1 MKRRLSTAPAFALV
15 LVLMVGAGWWIA
27 NAIDPRLDAADIAG
41 LRADTARVAGHE
53 FLDKYVEPDGR
64 VVRRDEGGDVVSEG
78 QAYGMLIAVAVG
90 DETRFRS
97 IWEWTKTHLRRAD
110 GLLAWR
116 WADNKVTDVNSAA
129 DADLDA
135 ARSLV
140 LAGRRFNAPEL
151 TGDGRRLGV
160 AILETETVAVGT
172 GTAPSSDVNPPGT
185 WVAGSG
191 RILVGGNW
199 ARKPP
204 YVVNP
209 GYFSPRA
216 EWELFMASADRR
228 STYGTPTQRVLGWQ
242 PSPFAEWE
250 LFEASAD
257 RLWTDSTPTQW
268 VLGWQLSPRA
278 EWELVEASADRR
290 WTDITRT
297 QRVLGWQLIGTG
309 MLPPDWATVSEAGH
323 AVPTGPVTGGPIRFG
338 LEAARLPVRFAESCD
353 REDRALAAAMR
364 PVLTAPGEVTALRNL
379 DGSAASNWQHPIAL
393 VAAAATEQGAG
404 NTDGAVERLD
414 AAARLEQRSP
424 TYYGAAWVALGRI
437 MLTTSLLGEC
447 PVAG

>member
-1 MKRRLSTAPAFALV
+1 MKRRVGIASAIALV
-15 LVLMVGAGWWIA
+15 VVLMVGAGWWIA
-27 NAIDPRLDAADIAG
+27 NAIDPRLDATDIAG
-41 LRADTARVAGHE
+41 LRENTARIAGQK
-53 FLDKYVEPDGR
+53 FLDEYVEPDGR

-97 IWEWTKTHLRRAD
+97 IWKWTKTYLRRAD

-116 WADNKVTDVNSAA
+116 WADDKVTDVNSAA

-140 LAGRRFNAPEL
+140 LAGRRFNAPEF
-151 TGDGRRLGV
+151 TKDGRQLGV

-172 GTAPSSDVNPPGT
+172 GSAPPSDVNPPGT

-191 RILVGGNW
+191 RVLVGGNW
-199 ARKPP
+199 ARTAP

-216 EWELFMASADRR
+216 EGELF
-228 STYGTPTQRVLGWQ
+228 
-242 PSPFAEWE
+242 
-250 LFEASAD
+250 
-257 RLWTDSTPTQW
+257 
-268 VLGWQLSPRA
+268 
-278 EWELVEASADRR
+278 EASADRR

-297 QRVLGWQLIGTG
+297 QRVLGWQLVGTG
-309 MLPPDWATVSEAGH
+309 MLPPDWATVSEVGH
-323 AVPTGPVTGGPIRFG
+323 AVPTAPPAGGPIRFG
-338 LEAARLPVRFAESCD
+338 LDAARLPVRFAESCD
-353 REDRALAAAMR
+353 REDRAVAGAMR
-364 PVLTAPGEVTALRNL
+364 PILTAPGEVPALRNL
-379 DGSAASNWQHPIAL
+379 DGSADGNWQHPVAL

-404 NTDGAVERLD
+404 NPDGAVERLD
-414 AAARLEQRSP
+414 AAAQLQQRSP

>member
-1 MKRRLSTAPAFALV
+1 MKRQLGTSPAIALV
-15 LVLMVGAGWWIA
+15 LVLMVGAGWWIT

-41 LRADTARVAGHE
+41 LREDTARIAGQQ
-53 FLDKYVEPDGR
+53 FLDEYVESDGR

-78 QAYGMLIAVAVG
+78 QAYGMLIAVAVS
-90 DETRFRS
+90 DEARFRS
-97 IWEWTKTHLRRAD
+97 IWKWTETHLRRED

-116 WADNKVTDVNSAA
+116 WADDKVTDFNSAA

-151 TGDGRRLGV
+151 TEDGRRLGV
-160 AILETETVAVGT
+160 AILEAETVAVGT
-172 GTAPSSDVNPPGT
+172 GVAPSSDVNPPGT

-199 ARKPP
+199 ARTPP
-204 YVVNP
+204 YIVNP

-216 EWELFMASADRR
+216 EWELFKASADRR
-228 STYGTPTQRVLGWQ
+228 
-242 PSPFAEWE
+242 
-250 LFEASAD
+250 
-257 RLWTDSTPTQW
+257 WTDSTRTQRG
-268 VLGWQLSPRA
+268 LGWRLSPRA
-278 EWELVEASADRR
+278 EWELLEATADRR

-309 MLPPDWATVSEAGH
+309 MLPPDWATVSEVGH
-323 AVPTGPVTGGPIRFG
+323 AVPTEPVTGGPIRFG
-338 LEAARLPVRFAESCD
+338 LDAARLPVRFAESCD
-353 REDRALAAAMR
+353 QEDRALAGAMR
-364 PVLTAPGEVTALRNL
+364 PVLTAPGEVPALRNL
-379 DGSAASNWQHPIAL
+379 DGSAAGNWQHPVAL

-404 NTDGAVERLD
+404 NPDGAVERLD
-414 AAARLEQRSP
+414 AAAQLEQRSP
-424 TYYGAAWVALGRI
+424 SYYGAAWVALGRI

>member
-1 MKRRLSTAPAFALV
+1 MKRSLCTASAIALV
-15 LVLMVGAGWWIA
+15 LVLMAGAGWWIA
-27 NAIDPRLDAADIAG
+27 QAIDPRLDAADIAG
-41 LRADTARVAGHE
+41 MREDTARIAGQK
-53 FLDKYVEPDGR
+53 FLDEYVEPDGR

-97 IWEWTKTHLRRAD
+97 IWKWTNTHLRRTD
-110 GLLAWR
+110 GLLSWR
-116 WADNKVTDVNSAA
+116 WADNKVTGVNSAA

-151 TGDGRRLGV
+151 TRDGRRLGV

-172 GTAPSSDVNPPGT
+172 GIAPSSDVNPPGT

-191 RILVGGNW
+191 RTLVGGNW
-199 ARKPP
+199 ARSAP
-204 YVVNP
+204 YVINP

-216 EWELFMASADRR
+216 EWELF
-228 STYGTPTQRVLGWQ
+228 
-242 PSPFAEWE
+242 
-250 LFEASAD
+250 
-257 RLWTDSTPTQW
+257 
-268 VLGWQLSPRA
+268 
-278 EWELVEASADRR
+278 EASADRR

-309 MLPPDWATVSEAGH
+309 MLPPDWATVSEVGH

-338 LEAARLPVRFAESCD
+338 LDAARLPVRFAESCD
-353 REDRALAAAMR
+353 PEDRALARVMR
-364 PVLTAPGEVTALRNL
+364 PLLVTPSEVPALRYL
-379 DGSAASNWQHPIAL
+379 DGSAASNWQHPVGL
-393 VAAAATEQGAG
+393 VAAAAAEQSAG
-404 NTDGAVERLD
+404 NPDGAVERLD
-414 AAARLEQRSP
+414 AAAQLEQRSP

-447 PVAG
+447 PMTN

>member
-1 MKRRLSTAPAFALV
+1 MKRQLGTASAIALV

-27 NAIDPRLDAADIAG
+27 KAIDPRHDATDIAG
-41 LRADTARVAGHE
+41 MREETARITGRG
-53 FLDKYVEPDGR
+53 FLDEYVEPDGR

-97 IWEWTKTHLRRAD
+97 IWKWTRTHLRRAD

-116 WADNKVTDVNSAA
+116 WADDTVTDVNSAA

-140 LAGRRFNAPEL
+140 LAGRRFNAPDL
-151 TGDGRRLGV
+151 AKDGRRLGV
-160 AILETETVAVGT
+160 AILQTETVAVGT
-172 GTAPSSDVNPPGT
+172 GVANASDVDPPGA

-199 ARKPP
+199 ATTPP

-216 EWELFMASADRR
+216 ERELF
-228 STYGTPTQRVLGWQ
+228 
-242 PSPFAEWE
+242 
-250 LFEASAD
+250 
-257 RLWTDSTPTQW
+257 
-268 VLGWQLSPRA
+268 
-278 EWELVEASADRR
+278 EASADRR

-309 MLPPDWATVSEAGH
+309 MLPPDWATVSEVGH

-338 LEAARLPVRFAESCD
+338 LDAARLPVRFAESCD
-353 REDRALAAAMR
+353 REDRALAGAMR
-364 PVLTAPGEVTALRNL
+364 PLLTAPGEVPALRNL
-379 DGSAASNWQHPIAL
+379 NGSAASNWQHPVAL

-404 NTDGAVERLD
+404 NPDGAVERLD
-414 AAARLEQRSP
+414 AAAQLEQRSP

>member
-1 MKRRLSTAPAFALV
+1 MKRRLSTASAIALV
-15 LVLMVGAGWWIA
+15 LVLTVGAGWWIA
-27 NAIDPRLDAADIAG
+27 NTIDPRLSATDITG
-41 LRADTARVAGHE
+41 LREDTARIAGQN
-53 FLDKYVEPDGR
+53 FLDWYVEPDGR
-64 VVRRDEGGDVVSEG
+64 VVRRDEGNDVVSEA

-110 GLLAWR
+110 GVLAWR

-151 TGDGRRLGV
+151 SEDGRRLGM

-172 GTAPSSDVNPPGT
+172 GVAPAGDVNPPGT

-191 RILVGGNW
+191 RVLVGGNW
-199 ARKPP
+199 ARTPP
-204 YVVNP
+204 YYVNP

-216 EWELFMASADRR
+216 EL
-228 STYGTPTQRVLGWQ
+228 
-242 PSPFAEWE
+242 E

-257 RLWTDSTPTQW
+257 Q
-268 VLGWQLSPRA
+268 
-278 EWELVEASADRR
+278 R

-323 AVPTGPVTGGPIRFG
+323 AVPTGPVTGGVPIRFG
-338 LEAARLPVRFAESCD
+338 LDAARLPVRFAESCD
-353 REDRALAAAMR
+353 PEDRALAAAMR
-364 PVLTAPGEVTALRNL
+364 PVLTAPGAFRAYRNL
-379 DGSAASNWQHPIAL
+379 DGSAASNWLHPAAL
-393 VAAAATEQGAG
+393 VAAAATEKGAG
-404 NTDGAVERLD
+404 DPDGAVKRLD
-414 AAARLEQRSP
+414 AAAELEQRYQ

-447 PVAG
+447 PVAN

>member
-1 MKRRLSTAPAFALV
+1 MKRQLGTASAIALV

-27 NAIDPRLDAADIAG
+27 KAIDPRHDATDIAG
-41 LRADTARVAGHE
+41 MREETARITGRG
-53 FLDKYVEPDGR
+53 FLDEYVEPDGR

-97 IWEWTKTHLRRAD
+97 IWKWTRTHLRRAD

-116 WADNKVTDVNSAA
+116 WADDTVTDVNSAA

-140 LAGRRFNAPEL
+140 LAGRRFNAPDL
-151 TGDGRRLGV
+151 AKDGRRLGV
-160 AILETETVAVGT
+160 AILQTETVAVGT
-172 GTAPSSDVNPPGT
+172 GVANASDVDPPGA

-199 ARKPP
+199 ATTPP

-216 EWELFMASADRR
+216 ERELF
-228 STYGTPTQRVLGWQ
+228 
-242 PSPFAEWE
+242 
-250 LFEASAD
+250 
-257 RLWTDSTPTQW
+257 
-268 VLGWQLSPRA
+268 
-278 EWELVEASADRR
+278 EASADRR

-297 QRVLGWQLIGTG
+297 QRVLGWQLVGKG

-323 AVPTGPVTGGPIRFG
+323 VVPSRPVSGGAPIRFG
-338 LEAARLPVRFAESCD
+338 LDAARLPVRFAESCD
-353 REDRALAAAMR
+353 REDRALSGAMR
-364 PVLTAPGEVTALRNL
+364 PILTAPGQVPAYRNL
-379 DGSAASNWQHPIAL
+379 NGSAASDWQHPVAL

-404 NTDGAVERLD
+404 NPDGAAQRLD
-414 AAARLEQRSP
+414 AAAQVEQRSP
-424 TYYGAAWVALGRI
+424 SYYGAAWVALGRI
-437 MLTTSLLGEC
+437 MLTTSLLGDC
-447 PVAG
+447 QLAG

>member
-1 MKRRLSTAPAFALV
+1 MKRRPGTASAIALV
-15 LVLMVGAGWWIA
+15 MALMVGAGWWIA
-27 NAIDPRLDAADIAG
+27 NSIDPRQAAADITR
-41 LRADTARVAGHE
+41 LREETARITGQA
-53 FLDKYVEPDGR
+53 FLDEYVEPDGR

-90 DETRFRS
+90 DEARFRS
-97 IWEWTKTHLRRAD
+97 IWKWTKTHLRGAD

-116 WADNKVTDVNSAA
+116 WADDKVTDVNSAA

-151 TGDGRRLGV
+151 IKDGRRLGV
-160 AILETETVAVGT
+160 AILQTESVGVGT
-172 GTAPSSDVNPPGT
+172 GVAPPSDVNPPGT

-191 RILVGGNW
+191 RILAGGNW
-199 ARKPP
+199 ATTPP

-216 EWELFMASADRR
+216 EWN
-228 STYGTPTQRVLGWQ
+228 
-242 PSPFAEWE
+242 
-250 LFEASAD
+250 LFEAS
-257 RLWTDSTPTQW
+257 
-268 VLGWQLSPRA
+268 G
-278 EWELVEASADRR
+278 DRR

-309 MLPPDWATVSEAGH
+309 MLPPDWATVSEVGH
-323 AVPTGPVTGGPIRFG
+323 AVPTGPVTGGVPIRFG
-338 LEAARLPVRFAESCD
+338 LDAARLPVRFAESCD
-353 REDRALAAAMR
+353 PEDRALAAAMR
-364 PVLTAPGEVTALRNL
+364 PILTAPGEVPAYRNL
-379 DGSAASNWQHPIAL
+379 NGSAASNWPHPVAL

-404 NTDGAVERLD
+404 NPDVAVERLD
-414 AAARLEQRSP
+414 AAAQLEERSP

-437 MLTTSLLGEC
+437 MLTTSLLGDC

>member
-1 MKRRLSTAPAFALV
+1 MKKQLSAWSAIV
-15 LVLMVGAGWWIA
+15 LVLALMIGAGWWIA
-27 NAIDPRLDAADIAG
+27 NAIDPRQDAADIAEM
-41 LRADTARVAGHE
+41 REETARIAGQE
-53 FLDKYVEPDGR
+53 FLDEYVEPDGR

-97 IWEWTKTHLRRAD
+97 MWDWTKTHLRRAD

-116 WADNKVTDVNSAA
+116 WADNKVTDINSAA

-151 TGDGRRLGV
+151 ANDGRRLGV

-172 GTAPSSDVNPPGT
+172 GAARPSDVNPPGA

-199 ARKPP
+199 VKTPP

-216 EWELFMASADRR
+216 EWELF
-228 STYGTPTQRVLGWQ
+228 
-242 PSPFAEWE
+242 
-250 LFEASAD
+250 
-257 RLWTDSTPTQW
+257 
-268 VLGWQLSPRA
+268 
-278 EWELVEASADRR
+278 EASADRR
-290 WTDITRT
+290 WTDVTRT

-309 MLPPDWATVSEAGH
+309 MLPPDWATVSETGH
-323 AVPTGPVTGGPIRFG
+323 AVPTGPVNGGAPIRFG
-338 LEAARLPVRFAESCD
+338 LDAARVPVRFAESCD
-353 REDRALAAAMR
+353 REDRALAGAMR
-364 PVLTAPGEVTALRNL
+364 PVLTAPGQVPAFRNL
-379 DGSAASNWQHPIAL
+379 NGSAASDLQHPVAW

-404 NTDGAVERLD
+404 NPDGAVKRLD
-414 AAARLEQRSP
+414 AAAQLEQRIPS
-424 TYYGAAWVALGRI
+424 YYGAAWVALGRI
-437 MLTTSLLGEC
+437 MLTTSLLGDC
-447 PVAG
+447 P

>member
-1 MKRRLSTAPAFALV
+1 MMRQLRTAPAIAIV

-27 NAIDPRLDAADIAG
+27 NGIDPRLDAAEIAR
-41 LRADTARVAGHE
+41 LREDTARIAGQK
-53 FLDKYVEPDGR
+53 FLDEYVEPDGR

-97 IWEWTKTHLRRAD
+97 IWKWTKTYLRRAD

-116 WADNKVTDVNSAA
+116 WADNKVTGVNSAA

-151 TGDGRRLGV
+151 TEDGRRLGV

-172 GTAPSSDVNPPGT
+172 GVAPPSDLNPPGT
-185 WVAGSG
+185 WMAGSG
-191 RILVGGNW
+191 RVLVGGNW
-199 ARKPP
+199 ARTPP
-204 YVVNP
+204 YAVNP

-216 EWELFMASADRR
+216 ER
-228 STYGTPTQRVLGWQ
+228 
-242 PSPFAEWE
+242 E

-257 RLWTDSTPTQW
+257 RRWTESTRTPRG
-268 VLGWQLSPRA
+268 VGWQLSPRA
-278 EWELVEASADRR
+278 EGKVFEASADRR
-290 WTDITRT
+290 WLDITRT

-309 MLPPDWATVSEAGH
+309 MLPPDWATVSEVGH
-323 AVPTGPVTGGPIRFG
+323 AVPTAPPAGGPIGFG
-338 LEAARLPVRFAESCD
+338 LDAARLPVRFAESCD
-353 REDRALAAAMR
+353 REDRALAGAMR
-364 PVLTAPGEVTALRNL
+364 PLLTAPGEVPALRNL
-379 DGSAASNWQHPIAL
+379 NGSAASNWQHPVAL

-404 NTDGAVERLD
+404 NPDGAVERLD
-414 AAARLEQRSP
+414 AAAQLEQRSP

>member
-1 MKRRLSTAPAFALV
+1 MRRLRTAPAIAIV

-27 NAIDPRLDAADIAG
+27 NGIDPRLDAAEIAR
-41 LRADTARVAGHE
+41 LREDTARIAGQK
-53 FLDKYVEPDGR
+53 FLDEYVEPDGR

-97 IWEWTKTHLRRAD
+97 IWKWTKTNLRRAD

-116 WADNKVTDVNSAA
+116 WADNKVTGVNSAA

-151 TGDGRRLGV
+151 FEDGRRLGV
-160 AILETETVAVGT
+160 AILQTETVAVGT
-172 GTAPSSDVNPPGT
+172 GVAPSSDVNPPGT

-199 ARKPP
+199 ARTPP

-216 EWELFMASADRR
+216 EWELFEASADRR
-228 STYGTPTQRVLGWQ
+228 WTESTRPPRSV
-242 PSPFAEWE
+242 
-250 LFEASAD
+250 
-257 RLWTDSTPTQW
+257 
-268 VLGWQLSPRA
+268 GWQLSPRA
-278 EWELVEASADRR
+278 ERETFEASADRR
-290 WTDITRT
+290 WLDITRT

-323 AVPTGPVTGGPIRFG
+323 AVPTGPVTGGPIGFG
-338 LEAARLPVRFAESCD
+338 LDAARLPVRFAESCD
-353 REDRALAAAMR
+353 REDRALAGAMR
-364 PVLTAPGEVTALRNL
+364 PILTAPGEVPALRNL
-379 DGSAASNWQHPIAL
+379 NGSAAGNWQHPIAL

-404 NTDGAVERLD
+404 NPDGAVERLD
-414 AAARLEQRSP
+414 AAAQLEQRSP

>member
-1 MKRRLSTAPAFALV
+1 MKRRVGAASAIALAV
-15 LVLMVGAGWWIA
+15 VVMVVAGWWIA
-27 NAIDPRLDAADIAG
+27 NTIDPRVDAADKAGVREDKARIAG
-41 LRADTARVAGHE
+41 QK
-53 FLDKYVEPDGR
+53 FLDEYVEPDGR

-97 IWEWTKTHLRRAD
+97 IWKWTKTYLRRAD

-135 ARSLV
+135 ARSLM
-140 LAGRRFNAPEL
+140 LAGRRFNAPQFTE
-151 TGDGRRLGV
+151 DGRQLGV
-160 AILETETVAVGT
+160 AILDRETVAVGT
-172 GTAPSSDVNPPGT
+172 GSTPPSDVNPPGT

-191 RILVGGNW
+191 RVLVGGNW
-199 ARKPP
+199 AMTAP

-216 EWELFMASADRR
+216 EGELF
-228 STYGTPTQRVLGWQ
+228 
-242 PSPFAEWE
+242 
-250 LFEASAD
+250 
-257 RLWTDSTPTQW
+257 
-268 VLGWQLSPRA
+268 
-278 EWELVEASADRR
+278 EASADRR

-297 QRVLGWQLIGTG
+297 QRVLGWQLVGTG
-309 MLPPDWATVSEAGH
+309 MLPPDWATVTEVGH
-323 AVPTGPVTGGPIRFG
+323 AVPSPPPAGGPIRFG
-338 LEAARLPVRFAESCD
+338 LDAARLPVRFAESCD
-353 REDRALAAAMR
+353 REDRALAGAMR
-364 PVLTAPGEVTALRNL
+364 PILTAPGEVPALRNL
-379 DGSAASNWQHPIAL
+379 NGSADGDWQHPVAL
-393 VAAAATEQGAG
+393 VAAAATEQVAG
-404 NTDGAVERLD
+404 NPDGAVERLD
-414 AAARLEQRSP
+414 AAAQLQQRSP

>member
-1 MKRRLSTAPAFALV
+1 MF
-15 LVLMVGAGWWIA
+15 GAGWWIA
-27 NAIDPRLDAADIAG
+27 NGIDPRPDAAKIA
-41 LRADTARVAGHE
+41 RMREDTARVAGRQ
-53 FLDKYVEPDGR
+53 FLDEYVEPDGR

-97 IWEWTKTHLRRAD
+97 IWEWTKSNLRRGD

-116 WADNKVTDVNSAA
+116 WADNKVTGVNSAA

-151 TGDGRRLGV
+151 TEDGRRLGV

-172 GTAPSSDVNPPGT
+172 GVAPPSDVNPPGT

-199 ARKPP
+199 ARTPP

-216 EWELFMASADRR
+216 EWELFKASADGG
-228 STYGTPTQRVLGWQ
+228 STG
-242 PSPFAEWE
+242 
-250 LFEASAD
+250 SA
-257 RLWTDSTPTQW
+257 RILRF
-268 VLGWQLSPRA
+268 LGWQLSPRA
-278 EWELVEASADRR
+278 ERETFEPTPDRR
-290 WTDITRT
+290 WLDITRA
-297 QRVLGWQLIGTG
+297 QRVLGWQLVGPG
-309 MLPPDWATVSEAGH
+309 MLPPDWATVSQAGH
-323 AVPTGPVTGGPIRFG
+323 AVPTGPVTGGPIHFG
-338 LEAARLPVRFAESCD
+338 LDAARLPVRFAESCD
-353 REDRALAAAMR
+353 REDRALAGAMR
-364 PVLTAPGEVTALRNL
+364 PLLTAPGEVPALRNL
-379 DGSAASNWQHPIAL
+379 NGSAASDWQHPVAL
-393 VAAAATEQGAG
+393 IAAAATEQGAG
-404 NTDGAVERLD
+404 NPDGTVERLD